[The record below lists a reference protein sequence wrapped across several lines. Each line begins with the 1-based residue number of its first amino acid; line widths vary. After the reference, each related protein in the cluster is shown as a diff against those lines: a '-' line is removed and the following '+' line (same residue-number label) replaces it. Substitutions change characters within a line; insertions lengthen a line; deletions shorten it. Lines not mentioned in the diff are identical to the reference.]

1 VTYYVL
7 VRLTGIWTVQRMTA
21 TIKCVT
27 GDYHIYIYIERER
40 ERERERECGGK
51 GGAFA
56 SSEKTNKIACSNN

>member
-1 VTYYVL
+1 
-7 VRLTGIWTVQRMTA
+7 MTA